1 VITVAKETDPPAS
14 MQPFSFTGD
23 LSGVIHDG
31 QTLSG
36 SGLPPGTFSVSET
49 PVSGWTIDTITCD
62 DGDSTG
68 DLGTGT
74 ATFEVGIGESVTC
87 TFVNRQDVGTCGY
100 PVDVVVGDHTVD
112 STASW
117 HACHGIR
124 ATDAFVVSPT
134 GDVTLR
140 AGSVVMLDN
149 GFSVQNGGR
158 LTIDLDPSLQ

>member
-1 VITVAKETDPPAS
+1 

-87 TFVNRQDVGTCGY
+87 TFVNLQDTGACGY
-100 PVDVVVGDHTVD
+100 PVDVLLGDHSATG
-112 STASW
+112 SATW
-117 HACHGIR
+117 HACHSITAGDGFEVT
-124 ATDAFVVSPT
+124 AT
-134 GDVTLR
+134 GDVTFEAGMSIGLR
-140 AGSVVMLDN
+140 N
-149 GFSVQNGGR
+149 GFRVLEGGTFTAAINPA
-158 LTIDLDPSLQ
+158 LP